1 MPFVRITLSTDRPE
15 PMRAAVAEGVR
26 SALVSAIGVPPDDR
40 FQIVDAQ
47 PATAFHVDRHFLDGD
62 RRDPVVVE
70 ITLTHGR
77 TRDMKLALYQA
88 IVANLSEVGVRPDD
102 VLIMLQESGRED
114 WSLGGGKMQLLDEDL
129 IRKYGWSPP
138 EA

>member
-1 MPFVRITLSTDRPE
+1 
-15 PMRAAVAEGVR
+15 
-26 SALVSAIGVPPDDR
+26 
-40 FQIVDAQ
+40 
-47 PATAFHVDRHFLDGD
+47 
-62 RRDPVVVE
+62 
-70 ITLTHGR
+70 
-77 TRDMKLALYQA
+77 
-88 IVANLSEVGVRPDD
+88 